1 MASQTCLEKP
11 RKNVNRTET
20 VLAQEKKVTVT
31 VQEVK
36 AANPFGHAVVQV
48 GTGDK
53 VGLVPN
59 SDAAAA
65 GAVAKEAASAA
76 NGTPTPSSVPGHVE
90 PLAPERK
97 VEATATIQV
106 TPKQAQAM
114 LNYINDARGN
124 PQQYDPG
131 FRNCA
136 NFVEEVLH
144 AGGVNTPNDMTPGGL
159 VRDLNQQASH

>member
-1 MASQTCLEKP
+1 MPCFAW
-11 RKNVNRTET
+11 
-20 VLAQEKKVTVT
+20 AQQQSVKVTVQA
-31 VQEVK
+31 VP

-65 GAVAKEAASAA
+65 GAVLKEAASVSGST
-76 NGTPTPSSVPGHVE
+76 NGTVVPSAVPGHVE
-90 PLAPERK
+90 PLAPGRDQK
-97 VEATATIQV
+97 GTTTAVIEV
-106 TPKQAQAM
+106 TPNQGQAM
-114 LNYINDARGN
+114 LNYINTARGN

-144 AGGVNTPNDMTPGGL
+144 AGGVNAPNDMTPGAL